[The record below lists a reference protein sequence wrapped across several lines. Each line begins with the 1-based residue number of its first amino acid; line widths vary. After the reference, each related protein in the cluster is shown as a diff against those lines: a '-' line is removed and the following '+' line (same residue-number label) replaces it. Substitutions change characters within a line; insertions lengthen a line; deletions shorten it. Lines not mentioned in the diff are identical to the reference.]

1 MIRSIIA
8 TALVLLFLP
17 TLSHAWWNSDWPY
30 RKSIFLDTTP
40 AGSNIASSTLNVPV
54 LVRLHTGNF
63 AYFADVQA
71 DGADLRF
78 MSGDDQTV
86 IKHHIERFDPI
97 NQMALIWLQLPQL
110 QGVTNSQQIWMYY
123 GNPEAIASDAPRGA
137 DDNDLLLTYQFDDSA
152 VINDASAY
160 AIQPQAV
167 AVTPVPASLIAA
179 GAAVDGGQLQVMPHP
194 AISLNGSD
202 GFTLSAWVKPAQLEQ
217 AGAIFTLADAQ
228 GREVRV
234 NLSGALLKLHS
245 TLDAANPAEATAGAP
260 ISLSEWHQLVL
271 VARPDGLSLFLDGKQ
286 VTNLPQPLST
296 LTLSPVIS
304 IGDGSGLQF
313 EVDEITLAKVAR
325 SADWIA
331 ASYATIQ
338 KDSLMLAFGEDESKD
353 SAHGGEASHLI
364 FIAGKVDLAGWIV
377 IVICAFM
384 ALGAGIVIVV
394 KGLMVGRYR
403 RTTNKFIDAFNQVGG
418 VHADDGAQVNPQLK
432 VYSESPLFQL
442 YAAGLQEVEQRLG
455 HTVGAQA
462 AGLSDRSLLAVRS
475 TMNSVL
481 VRQLQRLNSMMVLLT
496 IAISGGPFLG
506 LLGTVIGIMLTFAG
520 IAASGEVDINSIAPG
535 MAAALLATVAGLAVA
550 IPALFGYNYLAGRI
564 KELSADMQV
573 FIEELSGRFT
583 EAYGA

>member
-1 MIRSIIA
+1 M
-8 TALVLLFLP
+8 
-17 TLSHAWWNSDWPY
+17 
-30 RKSIFLDTTP
+30 
-40 AGSNIASSTLNVPV
+40 
-54 LVRLHTGNF
+54 
-63 AYFADVQA
+63 
-71 DGADLRF
+71 
-78 MSGDDQTV
+78 
-86 IKHHIERFDPI
+86 
-97 NQMALIWLQLPQL
+97 
-110 QGVTNSQQIWMYY
+110 
-123 GNPEAIASDAPRGA
+123 
-137 DDNDLLLTYQFDDSA
+137 
-152 VINDASAY
+152 
-160 AIQPQAV
+160 
-167 AVTPVPASLIAA
+167 
-179 GAAVDGGQLQVMPHP
+179 
-194 AISLNGSD
+194 
-202 GFTLSAWVKPAQLEQ
+202 
-217 AGAIFTLADAQ
+217 
-228 GREVRV
+228 
-234 NLSGALLKLHS
+234 
-245 TLDAANPAEATAGAP
+245 
-260 ISLSEWHQLVL
+260 
-271 VARPDGLSLFLDGKQ
+271 
-286 VTNLPQPLST
+286 
-296 LTLSPVIS
+296 
-304 IGDGSGLQF
+304 
-313 EVDEITLAKVAR
+313 
-325 SADWIA
+325 
-331 ASYATIQ
+331 
-338 KDSLMLAFGEDESKD
+338 
-353 SAHGGEASHLI
+353 
-364 FIAGKVDLAGWIV
+364 

-432 VYSESPLFQL
+432 VYFESPLFQL